1 LLKSV
6 KKCSGSPKI
15 DMFAFKKIKE
25 KQIQTRNQHKV
36 DDVTDS
42 YLQYRIII
50 VYYVHL
56 KNLSYAK
63 MKQN

>member
-1 LLKSV
+1 
-6 KKCSGSPKI
+6 
-15 DMFAFKKIKE
+15 MFAFKKIKE